1 MQYNARNSLN
11 LFETRTKRHNIELS
25 IFALK
30 AFLHVKRRKTTA
42 HIK

>member
-1 MQYNARNSLN
+1 MQHNAINTLN
-11 LFETRTKRHNIELS
+11 LFKTRIKRHNIELS

-42 HIK
+42 YIK